1 MGSEVNTMRM
11 MGYLSA
17 IDAFRLLQAGLPV
30 YVVSAP
36 LESNALPLEGAWK
49 DEEGKVHLDC
59 SCICLSVEK
68 AYEIGRLYNQECI
81 LRLYPSYAS
90 EGEVYLL
97 RDTPFTRQVALEYA
111 GGYTAD
117 GEWLFTAINGDNSP
131 FLEAYE
137 DVIPVDIDFLPV
149 K

>member
-1 MGSEVNTMRM
+1 MRAL
-11 MGYLSA
+11 GYLSA
-17 IDAFRLLQAGLPV
+17 VDAIRLLEAGLPV

-36 LESNALPLEGAWK
+36 LDTRALPLEGAWR
-49 DEEGKVHLDC
+49 DEEGRIHYDC

-81 LRLYPSYAS
+81 LRLYPSSTA

-97 RDTPFTRQVALEYA
+97 RDTPFARQIALEYA

-117 GEWLFTAINGDNSP
+117 GEYLFTAITGDTS
-131 FLEAYE
+131 FLEEAYE
-137 DVIPVDIDFLPV
+137 DFLPVDIDFLPV